1 MPRSAYKSK
10 IDVSFVLDNQETKLN
25 SNFIKYIMI
34 ENLYESRYMPV
45 IYLSMALP
53 TDIYTSILE
62 NEKKGKIYLSIQRYN
77 VYSKSSIYKK
87 YIEGQFTYILS
98 STDPNYTQDISENST
113 SDNSYKIITI
123 ALISMEIMNLAKSSF
138 NGIFGEID
146 SNTLLLKALEG
157 LNAVVKQP
165 LYNPY
170 FDTLLVPALNSKS
183 KLINFIFDK
192 CPFYDTNYMFF
203 IDFNRAYLLDLTGE
217 YCDANDGQEK
227 SVYIDVR
234 KVTEKE
240 AFYEGMEVKNGAY
253 YIYMNPA
260 DTIVSEN
267 KSADKVSNQMVSVHD
282 DGSVDFV
289 DLEINNNKDSAV
301 KQVFRR
307 GDDVKLYK
315 NILESNTVIIE
326 IAKENIDSSVLTPNK
341 EYIVNNYD
349 IYSSYN
355 GKYTL
360 LYKKEVIVN
369 IDGEFGISVC
379 LGLRKVGNII
389 SLGADI
395 AKQASRRNSSAA
407 YRYSN
412 NVNKTKTTTARKTNS
427 GNTIKNNNSTFTLA
441 KVIPMVNRV
450 KATANMSLKRTSEK
464 IINE

>member
-1 MPRSAYKSK
+1 MPRSAYKYRVTASY
-10 IDVSFVLDNQETKLN
+10 VLNNEETKLS
-25 SNFIKYIMI
+25 SNFIKYIMV
-34 ENLYESRYMPV
+34 EHLYESRYMPV
-45 IYLSMALP
+45 IYLSLALP
-53 TDIYTSILE
+53 IDLYSTVLE
-62 NEKKGKIYLSIQRYN
+62 NEKKGKVYLCIERQN
-77 VYSKSSIYKK
+77 AFSKTALYKK
-87 YIEGQFTYILS
+87 YIEGQFTYIMS
-98 STDPNYTQDISENST
+98 STDPNYTQDISEDDT
-113 SDNSYKIITI
+113 SDNTYKILTI

-138 NGIFGEID
+138 NGIYGEID
-146 SNTLLLKALEG
+146 SNTLLLKALDG

-170 FDTLLVPALNSKS
+170 FDTIVVPAMNSKS

-217 YCDANDGQEK
+217 YCEANDGQEK

-234 KVTEKE
+234 KATSLDS
-240 AFYEGMEVKNGAY
+240 YNEGMEIKNGAY

-267 KSADKVSNQMVSVHD
+267 KGHDKVSNQIVSVHD
-282 DGSVDFV
+282 DGTVDFV
-289 DLEINNNKDSAV
+289 DLDINNYEDSAV

-315 NILESNTVIIE
+315 NILESNTVVVE
-326 IAKENIDSSVLTPNK
+326 VAKENLDSSVLTPNK
-341 EYIVNNYD
+341 EYILNNYD
-349 IYSSYN
+349 IYTSYN

-360 LYKKEVIVN
+360 LYKKEVIIN
-369 IDGEFGISVC
+369 INGEFGMSVC

-389 SLGADI
+389 SLGADV
-395 AKQASRRNSSAA
+395 AKQASRKNSSAA
-407 YRYSN
+407 YRYAN
-412 NVNKTKTTTARKTNS
+412 TKTKTTTSKKTNT
-427 GNTIKNNNSTFTLA
+427 GNTIKSNSISTMSLG
-441 KVIPMVNRV
+441 KVVPMVNRV